1 MKRRTGGSTAK
12 RVTVTVTL
20 LGVLAAAVSYAAVA
34 LATSSLHAPTH
45 PTPPPAPILDPPL
58 PPAKTS
64 ATTITLFFHDTE
76 HGVRFQCNVEQAT
89 NGWVPCVSGQTFTV
103 HGEGKRTFKVRAVDL
118 AGHVSAAKCFT
129 WTITVSKSLLPFT
142 VNGNA
147 IHKLYPGV
155 TAPID
160 LVFTNPNHMPI
171 TVTGVTATISGTSD
185 MTHCPVAGNFSIGRQ
200 LQVDVV
206 VPASAT
212 RSLSALGVA
221 QTNWPTVAMAN
232 APVNQDGCQAKT
244 VNLSYTGSAHS

>member
-1 MKRRTGGSTAK
+1 MRR
-12 RVTVTVTL
+12 
-20 LGVLAAAVSYAAVA
+20 A
-34 LATSSLHAPTH
+34 LATSSLPRRRTA
-45 PTPPPAPILDPPL
+45 TPPPAPILDPPL

-64 ATTITLFFHDTE
+64 ATTITVFFHDTE
-76 HGVRFQCNVEQAT
+76 PGVRFQCNVEEAT
-89 NGWVPCVSGQTFTV
+89 NGWVPCVSGQTFAV
-103 HGEGKRTFKVRAVDL
+103 HDEDEATENEDEQYTFKVRAVDL

-129 WTITVSKSLLPFT
+129 WTITVSKNLLPFT
-142 VNGNA
+142 VNGDA

-160 LVFTNPNHMPI
+160 LVFTNPNHVAI
-171 TVTGVTATISGTSD
+171 TVTSVTATISGTSD

-200 LQVDVV
+200 LQVNVV

-221 QTNWPTVAMAN
+221 QTAWPTVAMAD